1 MSKSLSTIQ
10 TIFKVL
16 RIIAKV
22 VFIICLVG
30 AICSAVGLL
39 ILCLVPF
46 MPHNVTDII
55 SKETD
60 MGIAAMCVACISGIV
75 ACVAEAVVARFCE
88 IYFTHELEAGTP
100 FTYEGSKEIFRLGII
115 SIAVSFGVSV
125 LLGILIGIAQLISG
139 ATSIDIDTSTS
150 IGTGLVF
157 IFLSVVFKYGA
168 EITQN
173 EKESEEQQNL

>member
-1 MSKSLSTIQ
+1 MSKSLSIIQ
-10 TIFKVL
+10 TVFKVL

-30 AICSAVGLL
+30 AICSAVGLM

-46 MPHNVTDII
+46 MPQNVTDII
-55 SKETD
+55 LEETD
-60 MGIAAMCVACISGIV
+60 MGIGAMCIACISGVV
-75 ACVAEAVVARFCE
+75 ACVAEAVIARFCE
-88 IYFTHELEAGTP
+88 IYFAHELEAGTP

-115 SIAVSFGVSV
+115 SIAVSFGTSV
-125 LLGILIGIAQLISG
+125 ILGILIGIAKLVSG
-139 ATSIDIDTSTS
+139 ASSFDIDASTS

-168 EITQN
+168 EINQN
-173 EKESEEQQNL
+173 EKQTEEQQNL